1 MDINEFEEFRPLD
14 FFQLANELN
23 ENMDKFN
30 SSSSSVK
37 RNIFGRIYYSVFLF
51 VREWLLGHTNY
62 KSHPKD
68 DHSKIPKYIR
78 MHGPFSSNINM
89 ANVNKGRR
97 MSSNINMDISRKIET
112 LKKLRHQSDY
122 YIEVPPLY
130 SYEYSNWTFK
140 DISYA
145 LALAEDIFVAFGG

>member
-89 ANVNKGRR
+89 
-97 MSSNINMDISRKIET
+97 DISRKIET